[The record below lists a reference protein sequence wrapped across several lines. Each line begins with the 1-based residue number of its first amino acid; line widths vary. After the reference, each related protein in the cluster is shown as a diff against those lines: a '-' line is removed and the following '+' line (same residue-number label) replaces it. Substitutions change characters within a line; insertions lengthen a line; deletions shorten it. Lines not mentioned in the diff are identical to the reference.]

1 MNVEN
6 CVFCKIVK
14 GEIKSQKVYEDEETL
29 AFLDINPVNK
39 GHVLVIPKDHY
50 ENIFDIPK
58 EKLAKVMEVVQKVAI
73 ALKKM
78 GADGVNIVSNNG
90 KAADQ
95 HVFHLHVHV
104 IPRYYN
110 DGKEMDS
117 INKRTKYKDENEMM
131 EYANKIR
138 LFLV

>member
-1 MNVEN
+1 MKVEN
-6 CVFCKIVK
+6 CVFCKIVR
-14 GEIKSQKVYEDEETL
+14 GEIKSQKVYEDEEIL

-78 GADGVNIVSNNG
+78 GADGVNIISNNG

-104 IPRYYN
+104 IPRYFN
-110 DGKEMDS
+110 DGKEIDS
-117 INKRTKYKDENEMM
+117 MNKRTKYKDENEMA
-131 EYANKIR
+131 EYAYKIR

>member
-1 MNVEN
+1 MQVEN
-6 CVFCKIVK
+6 CIFCKIVK

-39 GHVLVIPKDHY
+39 GHVLVIPKGHY

-58 EKLAKVMEVVQKVAI
+58 DKLSKVMEVAQEIAI
-73 ALKKM
+73 AIKKM
-78 GADGVNIVSNNG
+78 GADGINIVSNNG
-90 KAADQ
+90 KAAEQ
-95 HVFHLHVHV
+95 HVFHLHIHV

-110 DGKEMDS
+110 DGKEIDS
-117 INKRTKYKDENEMM
+117 IGKRTKYKDENEMT
-131 EYANKIR
+131 EYVNKIR

>member
-1 MNVEN
+1 MQVEN
-6 CVFCKIVK
+6 CIFCKIAK

-58 EKLAKVMEVVQKVAI
+58 DKLTKIIEVVQKIAI
-73 ALKKM
+73 AIKKM

-95 HVFHLHVHV
+95 HVFHLHIHV

-117 INKRTKYKDENEMM
+117 ISKRTKYKDENEMI

>member
-1 MNVEN
+1 MQVEN
-6 CVFCKIVK
+6 CIFCKIVK

-39 GHVLVIPKDHY
+39 GHVLVIPKEHY
-50 ENIFDIPK
+50 ENIFDIPR
-58 EKLAKVMEVVQKVAI
+58 EKLNKVMEIVQKVAI
-73 ALKKM
+73 AQKKI

-90 KAADQ
+90 KAAEQ
-95 HVFHLHVHV
+95 HVFHLHIHV

-110 DGKEMDS
+110 DGKELDS
-117 INKRTKYKDENEMM
+117 VNKRTKYKDESEMS
-131 EYANKIR
+131 EYVSKIR

>member
-1 MNVEN
+1 MQVEN
-6 CVFCKIVK
+6 CIFCKIVK

-58 EKLAKVMEVVQKVAI
+58 DKLSKVMEVAQKIAI
-73 ALKKM
+73 AIKKM

-90 KAADQ
+90 KAAEQ
-95 HVFHLHVHV
+95 HVFHLHIHV

-110 DGKEMDS
+110 DGKGIDS
-117 INKRTKYKDENEMM
+117 IDKRTKYKDENEMS
-131 EYANKIR
+131 EYVNKIR